1 MVHVVHNGS
10 VILKTEGT
18 ALEVIGQPLVRGL
31 AQLAAVEDG
40 TLTWCRE
47 ELESGFAKERVEE
60 LLHHDALLISYAA
73 GRRYLPSAIGYVEGA
88 SFVQF
93 PDDVTFPT
101 WCMSANA
108 GACKGRCLRILLDA
122 FPDVSEFDEVLH
134 AAGKLLQV
142 QGLICLSEPRLLREP
157 LRLAPRPKA
166 YRRLFDFVARYK
178 GRKWVVL
185 LFASLLFFEGKG
197 MIASFLSALVR
208 KRINVTVNLNA
219 LEVLSRRSVV
229 SDATIDVVI
238 PTIGRKSYLR
248 DVLSDLAQQDHLPER
263 VIIVEQN
270 PEPNGNSLLDYLE
283 TTKWPFLIEHV
294 FLRQAGACNARNV
307 ALEQVVSEWVFFADD
322 DIRLPI
328 DTLSTCLDNARQY
341 GAECLVLSCL
351 SAGVPQLY
359 PQVHQTIVFGSGCS
373 FVKRIDPMPRFR
385 MELEFGYGEDTDY
398 GMQLRYTGRDVLYFP
413 NPALQH
419 LNAPIGGFRTKF
431 RHPWEDDA
439 IQPKP
444 APTLLYVRKQYDS
457 IEQIRGY
464 KFQLFL
470 RSLRSVPLKEL
481 PSFLRNFW
489 KRWDAAVTWASRLA
503 P

>member
-10 VILKTEGT
+10 AILKTGGT
-18 ALEVIGQPLVRGL
+18 ALDVVGQSLVRGL
-31 AQLAAVEDG
+31 AQLAAAEDG
-40 TLTWCRE
+40 TVTWCRE
-47 ELESGFAKERVEE
+47 ELEPVFAKERVEE

-73 GRRYLPSAIGYVEGA
+73 GHHYLPTAIGYVEGA
-88 SFVQF
+88 SFVRF

-108 GACKGRCLRILLDA
+108 GACKGRCLRMLLDA
-122 FPDVSEFDEVLH
+122 FPHVSGFDEVLH

-142 QGLICLSEPRLLREP
+142 EGLICLSEPRLLREP
-157 LRLAPRPKA
+157 LRLSSKPIS
-166 YRRLFDFVARYK
+166 YRHLFDFVARYK

-185 LFASLLFFEGKG
+185 LFASLVLFESKWA
-197 MIASFLSALVR
+197 MISFLRAVVR
-208 KRINVTVNLNA
+208 KRINVKVDLSTLKVS
-219 LEVLSRRSVV
+219 SRRSIV
-229 SDATIDVVI
+229 SEGTIDVVI
-238 PTIGRKSYLR
+238 PTIGRKPYLW
-248 DVLSDLAQQDHLPER
+248 DVLSDLAQQDHLPKR

-283 TTKWPFLIEHV
+283 TTQWPFSIKHV

-307 ALEQVVSEWVFFADD
+307 ALEHVASEWVFFADD
-322 DIRLPI
+322 DIRLPA

-351 SAGVPQLY
+351 SAGVRQLY

-373 FVKRIDPMPRFR
+373 FVKRIDPMPRFK

-398 GMQLRYTGRDVLYFP
+398 GMQLRYSGRDVLYFP
-413 NPALQH
+413 KPALLH

-431 RHPWEDDA
+431 RHPWEEDA

-444 APTLLYVRKQYDS
+444 APTLLFVRKQYDS
-457 IEQIRGY
+457 VEQVRGY
-464 KFQLFL
+464 KLQLFL
-470 RSLRSVPLKEL
+470 RSLKSVPLKEL

-489 KRWDAAVTWASRLA
+489 KRWNAAVTWASRLA